1 MRQFSGFER
10 VLTSLVAVEVST
22 TTTAA
27 FRSYRCLRS
36 RGLASGVPLGCS
48 GGSLID
54 DLGGWLGFLVGVF
67 IVIIA

>member
-1 MRQFSGFER
+1 MFRGFEQ
-10 VLTSLVAVEVST
+10 VLTSFVAIEVST

-36 RGLASGVPLGCS
+36 RGLASGIPLGCP
-48 GGSLID
+48 GRSLVD